1 MEHILILFFSFFIE
15 SMITWLYTGNLF
27 LSKRSALSR
36 VLMLG
41 TLYFL
46 LFLFSLLQQ
55 PYLNLL
61 LFCVANIL
69 FLFIQFKLT
78 LPLAFFHALILTA
91 IMAMSELA
99 PTGLIVKLFPQFP
112 GADALGLVFYGIISK
127 GMFFSIVYILTAF
140 LKSKSTKQET
150 FDRSCLFLLLI
161 PISSIFV
168 MFTFLV
174 IEETISLVFP
184 ATIMVTFC
192 AVLLL
197 LSNLLVFG
205 IDQYNQKKSREFTE
219 MQLMLQKEADTAEYY
234 EMLLSQYENQNI
246 LIHDLKKH
254 LQSIELLNEKG
265 KNEKITAYIQ
275 SLMNGS
281 DLKETSRIC
290 DDAMLNAILSRYQRQ
305 CKEKGI
311 DFHAD
316 IRSNAFVHLH
326 QNDLTSLFCN
336 LLDNAVEAA
345 EHIPDSFIELTA
357 QKKENL
363 PFVVLVLINSCRI
376 MPKCDPDGYPISN
389 KPDKTRH
396 GFGIKSIRKVV
407 KQYQGD
413 MQMYYDT
420 DSATFHTIITLKQ

>member
-1 MEHILILFFSFFIE
+1 MEYVLILFFSFLVEAIIAWQYAE
-15 SMITWLYTGNLF
+15 SLFTPKYTI
-27 LSKRSALSR
+27 RSRIL
-36 VLMLG
+36 LLG
-41 TLYFL
+41 TLYFI

-69 FLFIQFKLT
+69 FLYIPFKIT
-78 LPLAFFHALILTA
+78 LPLAFFHSLILTA

-99 PTGLIVKLFPQFP
+99 PTGIIMKLFPHFFRT
-112 GADALGLVFYGIISK
+112 DTLGLALYGIISK
-127 GMFFSIVYILTAF
+127 SIFFIIVYLATIL
-140 LKSKSTKQET
+140 LKPKDKQREN
-150 FDRSCLFLLLI
+150 FDRSCLFLILI

>member
-1 MEHILILFFSFFIE
+1 MEYVLILFFSFLVEAIIAWQYAE
-15 SMITWLYTGNLF
+15 SLFTPKYTI
-27 LSKRSALSR
+27 RSRIL
-36 VLMLG
+36 LLG
-41 TLYFL
+41 TLYFI

-69 FLFIQFKLT
+69 FLYIPFKIT
-78 LPLAFFHALILTA
+78 LPLAFFHSLILTA

-99 PTGLIVKLFPQFP
+99 PTGIIMKLFPHFFRT
-112 GADALGLVFYGIISK
+112 DTLGLALYGIISK
-127 GMFFSIVYILTAF
+127 SIFFIIVYLATIL
-140 LKSKSTKQET
+140 LKPKDKQREN
-150 FDRSCLFLLLI
+150 FDRSCLFLILI

-168 MFTFLV
+168 MFTFLATGEV
-174 IEETISLVFP
+174 TSYVFP
-184 ATIMVTFC
+184 ITAMINIC
-192 AVLLL
+192 AILLL

-205 IDQYNQKKSREFTE
+205 IHQYNQKKSQEFTE
-219 MQLMLQKEADTAEYY
+219 MQLMLQKEADATEYY
-234 EMLLSQYENQNI
+234 EMLLSQYENQKI

-254 LQSIELLNEKG
+254 LQSIELLNAKG
-265 KNEKITAYIQ
+265 EREKIKAYIK
-275 SLMNGS
+275 SLLNGS
-281 DLKETSRIC
+281 DLQESARIC
-290 DDAMLNAILSRYQRQ
+290 DDAMLNAILSRYQHQ
-305 CKEKGI
+305 CKEKEI
-311 DFHAD
+311 SFHAD
-316 IRSNAFVHLH
+316 IRSNTLTHLRP
-326 QNDLTSLFCN
+326 NDLTSLFCN

-357 QKKENL
+357 QKKEPL

>member
-1 MEHILILFFSFFIE
+1 M
-15 SMITWLYTGNLF
+15 
-27 LSKRSALSR
+27 K
-36 VLMLG
+36 
-41 TLYFL
+41 
-46 LFLFSLLQQ
+46 
-55 PYLNLL
+55 
-61 LFCVANIL
+61 
-69 FLFIQFKLT
+69 K
-78 LPLAFFHALILTA
+78 TA
-91 IMAMSELA
+91 D
-99 PTGLIVKLFPQFP
+99 K
-112 GADALGLVFYGIISK
+112 
-127 GMFFSIVYILTAF
+127 
-140 LKSKSTKQET
+140 
-150 FDRSCLFLLLI
+150 
-161 PISSIFV
+161 
-168 MFTFLV
+168 
-174 IEETISLVFP
+174 
-184 ATIMVTFC
+184 
-192 AVLLL
+192 
-197 LSNLLVFG
+197 
-205 IDQYNQKKSREFTE
+205 QKK
-219 MQLMLQKEADTAEYY
+219 
-234 EMLLSQYENQNI
+234 
-246 LIHDLKKH
+246 KK
-254 LQSIELLNEKG
+254 K
-265 KNEKITAYIQ
+265 TPAYIQ

-290 DDAMLNAILSRYQRQ
+290 DDAMLNAILGRYQRQ

-357 QKKENL
+357 QKKEPL

>member
-1 MEHILILFFSFFIE
+1 
-15 SMITWLYTGNLF
+15 
-27 LSKRSALSR
+27 
-36 VLMLG
+36 
-41 TLYFL
+41 
-46 LFLFSLLQQ
+46 
-55 PYLNLL
+55 
-61 LFCVANIL
+61 
-69 FLFIQFKLT
+69 
-78 LPLAFFHALILTA
+78 
-91 IMAMSELA
+91 
-99 PTGLIVKLFPQFP
+99 
-112 GADALGLVFYGIISK
+112 
-127 GMFFSIVYILTAF
+127 
-140 LKSKSTKQET
+140 
-150 FDRSCLFLLLI
+150 
-161 PISSIFV
+161 
-168 MFTFLV
+168 
-174 IEETISLVFP
+174 
-184 ATIMVTFC
+184 
-192 AVLLL
+192 
-197 LSNLLVFG
+197 
-205 IDQYNQKKSREFTE
+205 
-219 MQLMLQKEADTAEYY
+219 MLQKEADTAEYY

>member
-1 MEHILILFFSFFIE
+1 MKNNC
-15 SMITWLYTGNLF
+15 LY
-27 LSKRSALSR
+27 S
-36 VLMLG
+36 
-41 TLYFL
+41 
-46 LFLFSLLQQ
+46 
-55 PYLNLL
+55 
-61 LFCVANIL
+61 
-69 FLFIQFKLT
+69 
-78 LPLAFFHALILTA
+78 
-91 IMAMSELA
+91 
-99 PTGLIVKLFPQFP
+99 
-112 GADALGLVFYGIISK
+112 
-127 GMFFSIVYILTAF
+127 
-140 LKSKSTKQET
+140 
-150 FDRSCLFLLLI
+150 
-161 PISSIFV
+161 
-168 MFTFLV
+168 
-174 IEETISLVFP
+174 
-184 ATIMVTFC
+184 
-192 AVLLL
+192 
-197 LSNLLVFG
+197 
-205 IDQYNQKKSREFTE
+205 
-219 MQLMLQKEADTAEYY
+219 
-234 EMLLSQYENQNI
+234 
-246 LIHDLKKH
+246 
-254 LQSIELLNEKG
+254 
-265 KNEKITAYIQ
+265 

-357 QKKENL
+357 QKKESL

>member
-1 MEHILILFFSFFIE
+1 MEHILILFFSFFVE

-99 PTGLIVKLFPQFP
+99 PTGLIVKLFPHFP

-140 LKSKSTKQET
+140 LKSKNTKQET

-161 PISSIFV
+161 PIASIFV

-219 MQLMLQKEADTAEYY
+219 MQLMLQKEADAAEYY

-316 IRSNAFVHLH
+316 IRSNALVHLH

-357 QKKENL
+357 QKK
-363 PFVVLVLINSCRI
+363 
-376 MPKCDPDGYPISN
+376 
-389 KPDKTRH
+389 KTCLLLCL
-396 GFGIKSIRKVV
+396 F
-407 KQYQGD
+407 
-413 MQMYYDT
+413 
-420 DSATFHTIITLKQ
+420 

>member
-1 MEHILILFFSFFIE
+1 
-15 SMITWLYTGNLF
+15 
-27 LSKRSALSR
+27 
-36 VLMLG
+36 
-41 TLYFL
+41 
-46 LFLFSLLQQ
+46 
-55 PYLNLL
+55 
-61 LFCVANIL
+61 
-69 FLFIQFKLT
+69 
-78 LPLAFFHALILTA
+78 
-91 IMAMSELA
+91 
-99 PTGLIVKLFPQFP
+99 
-112 GADALGLVFYGIISK
+112 
-127 GMFFSIVYILTAF
+127 
-140 LKSKSTKQET
+140 
-150 FDRSCLFLLLI
+150 
-161 PISSIFV
+161 
-168 MFTFLV
+168 
-174 IEETISLVFP
+174 
-184 ATIMVTFC
+184 
-192 AVLLL
+192 
-197 LSNLLVFG
+197 
-205 IDQYNQKKSREFTE
+205 
-219 MQLMLQKEADTAEYY
+219 MLQKEADTAEYY

-265 KNEKITAYIQ
+265 KNETITAYIQ